1 MSTSMGRTQGIELTF
16 SNVFKFFSAIAP
28 FLLTFLMVM
37 ISIFNSNFKGMI
49 YLLGILIAF
58 FMTVMFQAIIR
69 YNPDQHLKPGQHVA
83 TLCRLFSLPYPLGS
97 YTSPSFNSVM
107 IAFTFIYLWIPMKEN
122 NVVNYP
128 LLICIFGIFVID
140 AFSRLHGNCTNAQG
154 IILGGVF
161 GIILGT
167 VWYNLLKI
175 TDNKHLL
182 YYDEYVSNKVACSKP
197 QKQTFKCAV
206 YKNGELLKTL

>member
-1 MSTSMGRTQGIELTF
+1 MASPIGSNQGIELSF

-28 FLLTFLMVM
+28 FLLAFLMVM

-58 FMTVMFQAIIR
+58 FLTIMFQSIIR
-69 YNPDQHLKPGQHVA
+69 YNPAQNGKPVA
-83 TLCRLFSLPYPLGS
+83 TLCRIFSLPYPLGS
-97 YTSPSFNSVM
+97 YSSPSFNSVM
-107 IAFTFIYLWIPMKEN
+107 IAFTFIYMVLPMQEH

-128 LLICIFGIFVID
+128 LLICIFGIFAID
-140 AFSRLHGNCTNAQG
+140 AFTRLNGNCTNAQG
-154 IILGGVF
+154 IILGGIF
-161 GIILGT
+161 GVVLGAI
-167 VWYNLLKI
+167 WYNLLKI

-182 YYDEYVSNKVACSKP
+182 YFDEYVSNKVACSKP